1 MWNLF
6 LRLLEMV
13 LMKEVANLGIISFLL
28 ESTITRTVGTD
39 QLLNIVLFE
48 LCIDSY

>member
-13 LMKEVANLGIISFLL
+13 LMKEFANLGIISFLL
-28 ESTITRTVGTD
+28 ESTITRTVATD